1 MNAKL
6 SWMILGVVTLL
17 GCDLRKESKATNQLP
32 IVNAVDETLPKVVHP
47 EFANWSR
54 FPEKSFVVRKR
65 VVSNSGGSVIVMTKL
80 WLERKDENGV
90 SVGSQ
95 VTVQRPDE
103 PIVENGAD
111 IVSYPATYRL
121 PKGMDEARFLQP
133 STKAKETGAEVIE
146 IGMREFNTTIFEW
159 EESNET
165 GPMTVKLWQS
175 DEIPG
180 KIVRQ
185 ELFTKST
192 ATKSIEEV
200 TELNLGNE
208 PR

>member
-1 MNAKL
+1 MNTKL
-6 SWMILGVVTLL
+6 SWMILGVVMLN
-17 GCDLRKESKATNQLP
+17 GCDLRNESKAMNQWP
-32 IVNAVDETLPKVVHP
+32 IVNAVDETLSKVAHP

-65 VVSNSGGSVIVMTKL
+65 VVSNSGGSVIVITKL
-80 WLERKDENGV
+80 WLERKDENAV

-95 VTVQRPDE
+95 VTVQRSDQPD
-103 PIVENGAD
+103 VENGAD

-121 PKGMDEARFLQP
+121 PKGMDEARFLTP
-133 STKAKETGAEVIE
+133 SNKAKETGAEIIE
-146 IGMREFNTTIFEW
+146 IGKLKFKTKIFEW

-165 GPMTVKLWQS
+165 GPMTVKLWRS
-175 DEIPG
+175 DEMPG

-192 ATKSIEEV
+192 STKSIEEV
-200 TELNLGNE
+200 TELNLGN
-208 PR
+208 